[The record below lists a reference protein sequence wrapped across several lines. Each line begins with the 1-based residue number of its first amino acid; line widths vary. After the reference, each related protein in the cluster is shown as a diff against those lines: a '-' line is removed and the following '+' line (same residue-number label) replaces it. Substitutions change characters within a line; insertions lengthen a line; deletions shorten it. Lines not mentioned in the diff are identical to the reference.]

1 MESSFVW
8 LSEYDE
14 VRGKIKRNPLGNLNT
29 TIWKLLAMYVISCIT
44 SDISNSK
51 PQTAISMKLLLAL
64 SAFPFVYVKWVMYL
78 ALCMISKEV
87 SVLFNGVVNTWSE
100 EQAVWKWSLTG
111 IFFCSQED
119 MIIAW
124 SWQGR
129 VQLKERG

>member
-100 EQAVWKWSLTG
+100 EQAVWK
-111 IFFCSQED
+111 
-119 MIIAW
+119 
-124 SWQGR
+124 
-129 VQLKERG
+129 